1 MINLHKFEISNHFST
16 PLLHLHNVRLA
27 NEMLPLCKSMLSNEE
42 NNTAQWG
49 YKTTY
54 EPATGNGLERLP
66 QFASFKKY
74 VCDIGKEYL
83 KELGYETK
91 EIEFLPSIFT
101 SEMKP
106 GDRHGR
112 HCHPGALLSGVFYL
126 QMPENSSPIKFF
138 DPRQWRDTRLVP
150 VKKATEYTREEI
162 NYTPVAGD
170 LLLWESWLH
179 HEVVPNNCDNR
190 ITLVFNL

>member
-16 PLLHLHNVRLA
+16 PLMHLHNKKLA
-27 NEMLPLCKSMLSNEE
+27 DEMLPLCKNVLADES

-49 YKTTY
+49 YKTSY
-54 EPATGNGLERLP
+54 EPATGNGLEKLP
-66 QFASFKKY
+66 QFHRFEKY
-74 VCDIGKEYL
+74 ICSVGKEFL
-83 KELGYETK
+83 KELGYNTD

-112 HCHPGALLSGVFYL
+112 HCHPGAILSGVFYL
-126 QMPENSSPIKFF
+126 EMPQNSSPIKFF
-138 DPRQWRDTRLVP
+138 DPRRWRDTRLMP
-150 VKKATEYTREEI
+150 TKKDTIYTREEFVFQ
-162 NYTPVAGD
+162 PVSGD

-179 HEVVPNNCDNR
+179 HEVVPNNSDNR